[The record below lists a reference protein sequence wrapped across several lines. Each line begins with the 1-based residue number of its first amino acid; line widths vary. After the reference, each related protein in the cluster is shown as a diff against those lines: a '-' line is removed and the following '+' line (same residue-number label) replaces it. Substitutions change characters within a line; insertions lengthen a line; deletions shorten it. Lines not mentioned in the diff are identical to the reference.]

1 MSRLPFA
8 TRDSV
13 PADQVE
19 YFDKLVARYGHARH
33 ATVSIMAHVPKF
45 WTIERGLGDYL
56 MKASSLTQDVIDLI
70 FLLAGRELDCQFMWD
85 LHAKA
90 AVESGVASSMVDA
103 VLNRTDP
110 PRDSEKHLTVVQ
122 YGRELYRNHN
132 VSYGTFGRAR
142 DLFGER
148 GVIELGMMFG
158 RLHMHAILLN
168 STDADMHADRTEP
181 IMPICEP

>member
-8 TRDSV
+8 SRDTI
-13 PADQVE
+13 PQDQVQ
-19 YFDKLVARYGHARH
+19 YFDKLVERYGQARH
-33 ATVSIMAHVPKF
+33 ATVSIMAHCPKT
-45 WTIERGLGDYL
+45 WSIDRKIGDYL
-56 MKASSLTQDVIDLI
+56 LKGSSLTPDIVDLI

-85 LHAKA
+85 LHADSAVETGVSPA
-90 AVESGVASSMVDA
+90 AVAA

-110 PRDSEKHLTVVQ
+110 PKDPEKHATLIQ
-122 YGRELYRNHN
+122 YGREVYRKHT

-148 GVIELGMMFG
+148 GVIEIGMLLG

-168 STDADMHADRTEP
+168 STDADMHPERTVP
-181 IMPICEP
+181 MMPIC